1 MTETPAEFDDNEQQ
15 YGGNYSE
22 VYAAP
27 IINKTDNTEVTTG
40 YDASHLYSQAHPV
53 KNSQDSN
60 IYAPPV
66 NYSQPDTVR
75 RSNQLIERE
84 PIYAG
89 SQIYE
94 NPYQSVTASSI
105 YADPGYA
112 DPGVISSSV
121 SVKIREFPRNKLNLL
136 EKIGEGQF
144 GEVHICAVD
153 DLALI
158 VVGDEKFTSID
169 TGTNKVAVK
178 MMKSGL
184 DGSAEEEFMKEA
196 KVMVKLAHENV
207 VQLIGICYDEPKCM
221 VVEYMENGDLMQ
233 FLQAH
238 RRYDG
243 PPHPRISEI
252 PKNALVN
259 DILFYFAMQIAT
271 GMNYLSSQ
279 GFVHR
284 DLATRNCLV
293 GHSYTVKIADF
304 GMSRDL
310 YSKLYYRIEGK
321 AILPIRWMA
330 PESLYFGK
338 WNFSYL
344 LCFFIVNYEKL
355 CEKGRSNCL

>member
-1 MTETPAEFDDNEQQ
+1 M
-15 YGGNYSE
+15 
-22 VYAAP
+22 
-27 IINKTDNTEVTTG
+27 
-40 YDASHLYSQAHPV
+40 
-53 KNSQDSN
+53 
-60 IYAPPV
+60 
-66 NYSQPDTVR
+66 NYSQPDTIR
-75 RSNQLIERE
+75 RSNQSIERE

-94 NPYQSVTASSI
+94 NPYQAVTASSI
-105 YADPGYA
+105 YADPG
-112 DPGVISSSV
+112 VISS

-144 GEVHICAVD
+144 GEVHICSVD

-158 VVGDEKFTSID
+158 VIDDEKFTSID
-169 TGTNKVAVK
+169 TGANKVAVK
-178 MMKSGL
+178 MMKGGL
-184 DGSAEEEFMKEA
+184 SGSAEEEFMKEA
-196 KVMVKLAHENV
+196 KVMAKLAHENV

-238 RRYDG
+238 SRYDG

-252 PKNALVN
+252 PKNVLVN
-259 DILFYFAMQIAT
+259 DILFYFAMQIAA

-330 PESLYFGK
+330 PESLYYGK
-338 WNFSYL
+338 WKSL
-344 LCFFIVNYEKL
+344 LFFCCGL
-355 CEKGRSNCL
+355 L